1 MAMLSVTKLHL
12 KLMTLAVFFCQVLRK
27 KKLAH
32 QEKNCLN
39 IKEFTILSIYY
50 IRFSK
55 KYEFNLKTAYQKK
68 RLE

>member
-1 MAMLSVTKLHL
+1 MGMLSVTKLHL
-12 KLMTLAVFFCQVLRK
+12 KLMALAVFFCQVLR

-39 IKEFTILSIYY
+39 IEEFTILSIYY